1 MDSGDI
7 FGQWEYVIGDTD
19 YAADVERKLCDA
31 LRILNNKVLIEL
43 RDDTI
48 IPQKQNEGDATY
60 LLIGR
65 LEDWLDRT
73 YW

>member
-1 MDSGDI
+1 M
-7 FGQWEYVIGDTD
+7 IGDTD

-65 LEDWLDRT
+65 LED
-73 YW
+73 